1 MSCNLCDEPID
12 PIGEP
17 LCCTPCCNVVTH
29 TVCYTE
35 NLMSQRYN
43 PNILCQCGYCVWHSP
58 YASDHVATPAQQPLP
73 TTNEFKEAMKACK
86 QKVFAMRSA
95 KREMNKLISEK
106 HVEFKG
112 LVQPHVA
119 AIKAIKAQINT
130 QLKTSPAMKA
140 YRSSCAK
147 STFAISKLSK
157 DFDVNYMAVNRAV
170 GGSGRRDWRQNP
182 AVRMRRFIRV
192 RI

>member
-12 PIGEP
+12 PSGAP
-17 LCCTPCCNVVTH
+17 LCCTSCCNMLTH
-29 TVCYTE
+29 TLCYTE
-35 NLMSQRYN
+35 NLMAQRYN
-43 PNILCQCGYCVWHSP
+43 PTILCGCGEAIWHSP
-58 YASDHVATPAQQPLP
+58 YASDHVATPAQPLP

-86 QKVFAMRSA
+86 QTVFAMRSA
-95 KREMNKLISEK
+95 KREMNKLITEK
-106 HVEFKG
+106 STEFKG
-112 LVQPHVA
+112 LVQPHA
-119 AIKAIKAQINT
+119 EAIRTIKACINT
-130 QLKTSPAMKA
+130 QLRTSPAMKA

-170 GGSGRRDWRQNP
+170 GGCRRSDWRQNP
-182 AVRMRRFIRV
+182 ATRMRRFIRV